1 MFFLI
6 WLRKIYKTL
15 SADASP
21 EAIAFGFLFGFILGF
36 IPLLSGLGLFLIA
49 SLLILRVQ
57 ISSALIALAIGKS
70 LALLG
75 LSALYLPVGEIL
87 LEPQGLHGFWTWFL
101 NLPVV
106 AWLDLDRH
114 AITGGAVL
122 GLLLGLVLFY
132 PIRSLVIG
140 YRRFLHDRVSSNKFF
155 RWLTNFWLI
164 KGLRFVFIGAE
175 VKL

>member
-1 MFFLI
+1 MFLLI

-21 EAIAFGFLFGFILGF
+21 EAIAFGILFGFILGF

-49 SLLILRVQ
+49 SLLIVRVQ
-57 ISSALIALAIGKS
+57 VSSALIALAIGKV
-70 LALLG
+70 LAFPV
-75 LSALYLPVGEIL
+75 SALYLPVGEML
-87 LEPQGLHGFWTWFL
+87 LEPQWLHGFWTWFL

-106 AWLDLDRH
+106 AWLNLDHH
-114 AITGGAVL
+114 AIVGGAVL
-122 GLLLGLVLFY
+122 GLILGLVLFL
-132 PIRSLVIG
+132 PIRGLVIG
-140 YRRFLHDRVSSNKFF
+140 YRRFLHERVSTNKFF
-155 RWLTNFWLI
+155 RWFTSFWLI